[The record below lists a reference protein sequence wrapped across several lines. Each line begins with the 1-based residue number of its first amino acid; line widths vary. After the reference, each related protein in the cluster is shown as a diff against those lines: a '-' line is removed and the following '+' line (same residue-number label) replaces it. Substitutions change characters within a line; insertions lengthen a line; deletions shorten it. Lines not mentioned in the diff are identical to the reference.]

1 MARDLRADGWARV
14 DLFDEVDSTNVVA
27 LDTAERWHLV
37 AAHRQRAG
45 RGRLD
50 RAWVTPAGAAV
61 TVSMT
66 LPLPRDAA
74 TWGWVPLFVGDAVRA
89 ALAQLA
95 DERGADVEFVTK
107 WPNDVLVWDD
117 DGVESGADADA
128 GPGTGGASGDWR
140 KVAGVL
146 CQVASGNLVVAGVGV
161 NVAQQRG
168 ELPVDTATSTSLVG
182 LDAARD
188 EVLAAV
194 AAHVARAARA
204 WCEPVALAAARE
216 SVRRHCRTIGSLV
229 DVHTPDG
236 KVARRRGAGIDDG
249 GRLVTTAPGERPG
262 SAPTMAYSVADVV
275 HARLGGRAEA
285 GERRGRNADE

>member
-1 MARDLRADGWARV
+1 M
-14 DLFDEVDSTNVVA
+14 LFRS
-27 LDTAERWHLV
+27 
-37 AAHRQRAG
+37 
-45 RGRLD
+45 
-50 RAWVTPAGAAV
+50 
-61 TVSMT
+61 
-66 LPLPRDAA
+66 
-74 TWGWVPLFVGDAVRA
+74 
-89 ALAQLA
+89 
-95 DERGADVEFVTK
+95 
-107 WPNDVLVWDD
+107 
-117 DGVESGADADA
+117 
-128 GPGTGGASGDWR
+128 
-140 KVAGVL
+140 
-146 CQVASGNLVVAGVGV
+146 VGV

-249 GRLVTTAPGERPG
+249 GRLVTTVPGARPG

-275 HARLGGRAEA
+275 HARLGSRAEA

>member
-1 MARDLRADGWARV
+1 M
-14 DLFDEVDSTNVVA
+14 
-27 LDTAERWHLV
+27 
-37 AAHRQRAG
+37 
-45 RGRLD
+45 
-50 RAWVTPAGAAV
+50 
-61 TVSMT
+61 
-66 LPLPRDAA
+66 
-74 TWGWVPLFVGDAVRA
+74 
-89 ALAQLA
+89 
-95 DERGADVEFVTK
+95 
-107 WPNDVLVWDD
+107 WDD

-236 KVARRRGAGIDDG
+236 KVARRRGVGIDDG
-249 GRLVTTAPGERPG
+249 GRLVTTVPGARPG

-285 GERRGRNADE
+285 GEPHGRNADE